1 MSELPGPKKIFL
13 DADIVIQEGRP
24 PGGPLLGRLKSLV
37 ADGVVTVLTTDLTC
51 QQIAKKHTE
60 NDYNI
65 IKELGRPHFRKVVKE
80 VVGTTL
86 PKTTKSE
93 LKAKLVELRSRATKD
108 MFKALR
114 CKTLAIDNVK
124 PSTVFSAYAADEGFF
139 TGEGKKN
146 QFADAFIFECIK
158 AEVAN
163 GEPVIIVSDDGDFDK
178 PVKGEDNISLVKS
191 LRDLFETLGLQADK
205 RQITSFLEHHEEEF
219 IKAADD
225 ALRFRSFIVE
235 DVNNA
240 EIDDVEVTEVEVLEL
255 TNFGSV
261 KKGEPILVVGNLSVV
276 ADVSYSHPDWGSKIW
291 DKEERRYIDLTYDI
305 AIGTTAIS
313 FAVEVSMLVMVDK
326 DGKPESIEELRSR
339 DDSFLYVDI
348 GVIDPFP

>member
-1 MSELPGPKKIFL
+1 MSEWPKPKKVFL
-13 DADIVIQEGRP
+13 DADIVIREGKP
-24 PGGPLLGRLKSLV
+24 PGGPLLSRLKDLANDDV
-37 ADGVVTVLTTDLTC
+37 ITVLTTDLTC
-51 QQIAKKHTE
+51 QQVAKKHVE
-60 NDYNI
+60 NDYKV
-65 IKELGRPHFRKVVKE
+65 IKEVRRSHFRKIVEE
-80 VVGTTL
+80 VMGTTL
-86 PKTTKSE
+86 PETTSTE
-93 LKAKLVELRSRATKD
+93 LKARLTKRYGRSTDA
-108 MFKALR
+108 MFKDLR

-158 AEVAN
+158 AEAAN

-178 PVKGEDNISLVKS
+178 PVKSENNISLVKS
-191 LRDLFETLGLQADK
+191 LPDLFETLGLQVDK

-240 EIDDVEVTEVEVLEL
+240 EIDDVGVTEVDVLEL

-313 FAVEVSMLVMVDK
+313 FAVEASMLVMVDK

-348 GVIDPFP
+348 GVVDPFP